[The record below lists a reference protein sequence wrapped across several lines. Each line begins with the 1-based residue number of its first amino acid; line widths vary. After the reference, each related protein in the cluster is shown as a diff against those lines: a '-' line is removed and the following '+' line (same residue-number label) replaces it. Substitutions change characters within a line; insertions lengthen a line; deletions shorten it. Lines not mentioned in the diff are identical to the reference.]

1 MRSEP
6 ADCEADV
13 LPSVDE
19 SSIEATD
26 AAEADGSSSR
36 PADERLRRHS
46 HLAREVREFL
56 VQKQIEDEVRKTISL
71 AKEYFTIVG
80 EPRFD
85 IVRDPECG
93 EHYIAIHVRAEGR
106 PEQVFR
112 QSEAFLDSFVD
123 AIEPAKQKS
132 INLVYHPTSD

>member
-6 ADCEADV
+6 AGCEADV
-13 LPSVDE
+13 MPSVGD

-36 PADERLRRHS
+36 SADERLHHHS
-46 HLAREVREFL
+46 SLAREVREFL
-56 VQKQIEDEVRKTISL
+56 VQKQIEDEVRKTVSL
-71 AKEYFTIVG
+71 AKEHFTIVG
-80 EPRFD
+80 EPLFD
-85 IVRDPECG
+85 IMSDPECG
-93 EHYIAIHVRAEGR
+93 EHYVGIHVRAEGR

-123 AIEPAKQKS
+123 GIEPAKQKY

>member
-6 ADCEADV
+6 TGCEADV
-13 LPSVDE
+13 MPSVGE

-26 AAEADGSSSR
+26 AAEADGSPSR
-36 PADERLRRHS
+36 SADERLRHQS

-56 VQKQIEDEVRKTISL
+56 VQKQIEDEVQEAISL
-71 AKEYFTIVG
+71 AKEHFTIVG
-80 EPRFD
+80 EPHFE
-85 IVRDPECG
+85 IVSDPNCG
-93 EHYIAIHVRAEGR
+93 EHYVGIHVRAEGR

-112 QSEAFLDSFVD
+112 QSGAFLDSFVD
-123 AIEPAKQKS
+123 RIEPEKQKS

>member
-13 LPSVDE
+13 LPSVGE

-26 AAEADGSSSR
+26 AAETDGSSSR
-36 PADERLRRHS
+36 PADERLRH
-46 HLAREVREFL
+46 HAREVREFL
-56 VQKQIEDEVRKTISL
+56 VQKQIEDDVRKTISL
-71 AKEYFTIVG
+71 AKEHFTIVG
-80 EPRFD
+80 EPLFD